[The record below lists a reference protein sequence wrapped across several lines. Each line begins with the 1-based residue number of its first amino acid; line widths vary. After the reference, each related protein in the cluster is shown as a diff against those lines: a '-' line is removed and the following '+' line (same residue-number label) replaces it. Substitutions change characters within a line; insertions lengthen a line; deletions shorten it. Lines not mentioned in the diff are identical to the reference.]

1 MHENNSLWINLK
13 AASFIPVVARLA
25 IEFGC
30 FDDELRGGLL
40 CHGTF
45 PPDDANVLQN
55 LMNGDSGDIIMEDH
69 HRAAMDNKYL
79 QIFIRLR
86 QMGLFKKEDIQR
98 HRLLI
103 ELLCK
108 HDHFEEKRLRFL
120 VEWDPSAL
128 LQPNSNGYLPI
139 HFAAVSIRKLQLVF
153 EYGIRYY
160 PKKTGI
166 CLLFKKVD
174 DDVTPFQEAC
184 ERHGCDRARNAI
196 KDTLRDCQRRR
207 SEEDNSNSTSRPYHI
222 ADALITAAIDET
234 IHLDCVYF
242 LLRREPDILHKLLSS
257 KHTAAAISTAMVAS
271 NNINIDND
279 IDIDEGTSDRLTSA
293 TKINPKKRKRND
305 RQNNNNNNNNDDD
318 DDDDFI

>member
-1 MHENNSLWINLK
+1 
-13 AASFIPVVARLA
+13 
-25 IEFGC
+25 
-30 FDDELRGGLL
+30 
-40 CHGTF
+40 
-45 PPDDANVLQN
+45 
-55 LMNGDSGDIIMEDH
+55 MNGDSGDIIIEDH

-98 HRLLI
+98 HELLI
-103 ELLCK
+103 ELVSK
-108 HDHFEEKRLRFL
+108 DYHFEEKRLRFL

-184 ERHGCDRARNAI
+184 ERYGCDRVRNAV

-207 SEEDNSNSTSRPYHI
+207 SEEDNSNSTSGPYNI

-257 KHTAAAISTAMVAS
+257 KHTAAAISTAMVES
-271 NNINIDND
+271 DNINID
-279 IDIDEGTSDRLTSA
+279 EGASDRLTSA
-293 TKINPKKRKRND
+293 TKINPKKRKRSD
-305 RQNNNNNNNNDDD
+305 RQNHNNNNNDDD
-318 DDDDFI
+318 DDFI

>member
-1 MHENNSLWINLK
+1 MLNT
-13 AASFIPVVARLA
+13 
-25 IEFGC
+25 
-30 FDDELRGGLL
+30 GG
-40 CHGTF
+40 
-45 PPDDANVLQN
+45 D
-55 LMNGDSGDIIMEDH
+55 DIIHDH
-69 HRAAMDNKYL
+69 HRAVVDNKYL
-79 QIFIRLR
+79 QILIRLR

-98 HRLLI
+98 HELLI
-103 ELLCK
+103 ELVSK
-108 HDHFEEKRLRFL
+108 DYHFEEKRLRFL

-184 ERHGCDRARNAI
+184 ERHGCDRVRNAI

-271 NNINIDND
+271 NNINID
-279 IDIDEGTSDRLTSA
+279 IDIDEGTTDRLTSA

-305 RQNNNNNNNNDDD
+305 RQNNNNNDDD
-318 DDDDFI
+318 DII